1 MVHNTSSALFHI
13 LVKSVMQLEE
23 KLLLH
28 CHTYSDLYGYETTDT
43 AHSVDTEKKKVLIET
58 VYYLR
63 VRMSLVGGKV
73 D

>member
-1 MVHNTSSALFHI
+1 
-13 LVKSVMQLEE
+13 MQLEE

-28 CHTYSDLYGYETTDT
+28 CHTYSDLYGYEITDT

-58 VYYLR
+58 VNYLR

>member
-1 MVHNTSSALFHI
+1 
-13 LVKSVMQLEE
+13 MQLEE

-28 CHTYSDLYGYETTDT
+28 CHTYSDLYGYETDT

-63 VRMSLVGGKV
+63 VSMSLIGGKV